1 MTEMLARD
9 EEPLMAQVKDGSI
22 EAFEELYDRYCDRG
36 LPGGTIDL
44 SGRRARGGSAR
55 GNVNCRCSVQRAE
68 WRDD

>member
-1 MTEMLARD
+1 
-9 EEPLMAQVKDGSI
+9 MAQVKDGSI

-55 GNVNCRCSVQRAE
+55 GNGELPMQRATRGVARRLTFGQ
-68 WRDD
+68 WF